1 MLTPFTPAAQ
11 NAGLVQRVQ
20 VLRHIGLGRA
30 MEASSSETF
39 FLVAQR
45 ADDLQ
50 PHGRS
55 HGFEQLGRTRK
66 RCHPQALTIP

>member
-1 MLTPFTPAAQ
+1 
-11 NAGLVQRVQ
+11 
-20 VLRHIGLGRA
+20 

-39 FLVAQR
+39 FSVAQR

-55 HGFEQLGRTRK
+55 HGFEQLGRTLENAVILK
-66 RCHPQALTIP
+66 L